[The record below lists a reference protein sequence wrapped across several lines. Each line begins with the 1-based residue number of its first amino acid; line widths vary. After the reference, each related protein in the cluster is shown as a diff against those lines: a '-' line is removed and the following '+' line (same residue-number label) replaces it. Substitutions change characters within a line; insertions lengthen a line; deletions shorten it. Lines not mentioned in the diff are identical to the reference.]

1 MKYFGRINSIVWPL
15 WQTCS
20 SVIEQVAEKC
30 FIIVMSLTK
39 FRFSYGPCH
48 SADTASSLNIFNQ
61 PSVVVKWKKKLLW
74 YEASFHVFIFF
85 ILNFFLLFQAWSDFV
100 NQADPDIVTGYNI
113 VNFDF
118 PYLLNRAIALKV
130 KRFPF
135 LGRILNEKSTI
146 STTTFQSRA
155 YGKREN
161 KV

>member
-1 MKYFGRINSIVWPL
+1 MGIGFYCYLI
-15 WQTCS
+15 
-20 SVIEQVAEKC
+20 
-30 FIIVMSLTK
+30 
-39 FRFSYGPCH
+39 
-48 SADTASSLNIFNQ
+48 
-61 PSVVVKWKKKLLW
+61 
-74 YEASFHVFIFF
+74 
-85 ILNFFLLFQAWSDFV
+85 QAWSDFV

-118 PYLLNRAIALKV
+118 PYLLNRATALKV

-161 KV
+161 KVCVYTFYCYILKQQ